1 MGKRIISAI
10 IGIGLFLG
18 GCFASR
24 FAFALAVTILTGF
37 SLLEWLRAYRAGQP
51 STPKRRMAL
60 WLNTFAAALGVAY
73 SPLAHYS
80 ADSHFQ
86 QSLNAALGIVSSPF
100 RSPVM
105 FYALTLGGFVI
116 LFATRVFAAN
126 RTGEALGRWRFLYG
140 VIGMVYLGALFSS
153 LVLLRDLRGQI
164 SVYPFGLADK
174 GAWLMLFVAACVWAT
189 DTFAYF
195 TGRSFGKRKLA
206 PKLSPGKTV
215 EGFVGGLLGAML
227 TGGLFAAWIHLPLA
241 VGLGIGGMAGIV
253 GPLGDLFES
262 ALKRELGL
270 KDFGRVM
277 PGHGGIL
284 DRFDSLLFVA
294 PLAYLMLNLE
304 F

>member
-18 GCFASR
+18 GCFAGR
-24 FAFALAVTILTGF
+24 FEFALAVTVLTGF
-37 SLLEWLRAYRAGQP
+37 SLLEWLNAYRAAQP
-51 STPKRRMAL
+51 ATPKRRLIL
-60 WLNTFAAALGVAY
+60 WLNTCVAALGVAY
-73 SPLAHYS
+73 SPFAHYVLPMIRE
-80 ADSHFQ
+80 HI
-86 QSLNAALGIVSSPF
+86 AL
-100 RSPVM
+100 
-105 FYALTLGGFVI
+105 YALSLCGFVV

-140 VIGMVYLGALFSS
+140 MIGMVYLGALFSS
-153 LVLLRDLRGQI
+153 LVLLRDLPGRI
-164 SVYPFGLADK
+164 SVDPFGRADR
-174 GAWLMLFVAACVWAT
+174 GAWLLLFVAACVWAT

-195 TGRSFGKRKLA
+195 AGRSFGRRKLA

-215 EGFVGGLLGAML
+215 EGFIGGLLGAMV
-227 TGGLFAAWIHLPLA
+227 TGGLFATWIHLPPV
-241 VGLGIGGMAGIV
+241 VGLAIGGMAGVV

-294 PLAYLMLNLE
+294 PLAYLMLSLE

>member
-1 MGKRIISAI
+1 MGKRVISAI
-10 IGIGLFLG
+10 VGIGLFLG

-24 FAFALAVTILTGF
+24 FTFALAVTVLTGF
-37 SLLEWLRAYRAGQP
+37 SLLEWLRAYRAAQP
-51 STPKRRMAL
+51 VTPKRRLVL
-60 WLNTFAAALGVAY
+60 WANTFAAALGIAY
-73 SPLAHYS
+73 SPFAHLILPKIHLLS
-80 ADSHFQ
+80 ITLRDQ
-86 QSLNAALGIVSSPF
+86 IG
-100 RSPVM
+100 
-105 FYALTLGGFVI
+105 FYALALGGFVV
-116 LFATRVFAAN
+116 LFATRVFTAN
-126 RTGEALGRWRFLYG
+126 RAGQALGRWRFLYG

-153 LVLLRDLRGQI
+153 LVLLRDLPGQI
-164 SVYPFGLADK
+164 SVDPFGRADR
-174 GAWLMLFVAACVWAT
+174 GAWLLLFVAACVWAT

-195 TGRSFGKRKLA
+195 AGRSFGRRKLA

-215 EGFVGGLLGAML
+215 EGFIGGLLGAMA
-227 TGGLFAAWIHLPLA
+227 TGGLFAVWIHLPLA
-241 VGLGIGGMAGIV
+241 AGLAIGCMAGVV

-294 PLAYLMLNLE
+294 PLAYLMLKIE

>member
-10 IGIGLFLG
+10 VGIGLFLG

-24 FAFALAVTILTGF
+24 DAFACAVTVLTGF
-37 SLLEWLRAYRAGQP
+37 SLLEWLRAYRAAQP
-51 STPKRRMAL
+51 ASPKRRLAL
-60 WLNTFAAALGVAY
+60 WLNTFAAALGIAY
-73 SPLAHYS
+73 SPFAHLILPHLILPTV
-80 ADSHFQ
+80 HF
-86 QSLNAALGIVSSPF
+86 ISPLIHG
-100 RSPVM
+100 PKM
-105 FYALTLGGFVI
+105 FYALTLGGCVV

-126 RTGEALGRWRFLYG
+126 RAGQALGRWRFLYG

-153 LVLLRDLRGQI
+153 LVLLRDLPGRI
-164 SVYPFGLADK
+164 SVEPFGLAAR
-174 GAWLMLFVAACVWAT
+174 GAWLLLFVAACVWAT

-215 EGFVGGLLGAML
+215 EGFIGGLLGAML
-227 TGGLFAAWIHLPLA
+227 TGGLFAAWIHLPLF
-241 VGLGIGGMAGIV
+241 VGLAIGGMAGIV

>member
-10 IGIGLFLG
+10 IGIGIFLG
-18 GCFASR
+18 GCFANR
-24 FAFALAVTILTGF
+24 FVFALAVTGLTAF
-37 SLLEWLRAYRAGQP
+37 SLLEWLNAYRAAQP
-51 STPKRRMAL
+51 ASPKRRLLL
-60 WLNTFAAALGVAY
+60 WLNTFAAALGIAY
-73 SPLAHYS
+73 SPFAHLILPTVHLIS
-80 ADSHFQ
+80 ATLREQ
-86 QSLNAALGIVSSPF
+86 KG
-100 RSPVM
+100 
-105 FYALTLGGFVI
+105 FYALALGGFVI

-140 VIGMVYLGALFSS
+140 AIGMVYLGALFSS
-153 LVLLRDLRGQI
+153 LVLLRDLPGRI
-164 SVYPFGLADK
+164 SVHPFGWADR
-174 GAWLMLFVAACVWAT
+174 GAWLLLFVAACVWAT

-195 TGRSFGKRKLA
+195 AGRSFGRRKLA

-215 EGFVGGLLGAML
+215 EGFIGGLLGAMV
-227 TGGLFAAWIHLPLA
+227 TGGLFAAWIHLPLP
-241 VGLGIGGMAGIV
+241 VGLAISGMAGIV

-294 PLAYLMLNLE
+294 PLAYLMLSLE

>member
-10 IGIGLFLG
+10 VGIGLFLG

-24 FAFALAVTILTGF
+24 FAFALAVTVLTGF
-37 SLLEWLRAYRAGQP
+37 SLLEWLRAYRAAQP
-51 STPKRRMAL
+51 VTPKRRFAL
-60 WLNTFAAALGVAY
+60 WTNTFAAALGIAY
-73 SPLAHYS
+73 SPFAHLILPKIHLIS
-80 ADSHFQ
+80 TTLRDQ
-86 QSLNAALGIVSSPF
+86 IG
-100 RSPVM
+100 
-105 FYALTLGGFVI
+105 FYALTLGGCVV

-126 RTGEALGRWRFLYG
+126 RAGQALGRWRFLYG

-153 LVLLRDLRGQI
+153 LVLLRDLPGQI
-164 SVYPFGLADK
+164 SVDPFGRADR
-174 GAWLMLFVAACVWAT
+174 GAWLLLFVAACVWAT

-195 TGRSFGKRKLA
+195 AGRSFGKRKLA

-227 TGGLFAAWIHLPLA
+227 TGGLFAAWIHLPLIA
-241 VGLGIGGMAGIV
+241 GLAIGGMAGVV

-294 PLAYLMLNLE
+294 PLAYLMLQIE

>member
-1 MGKRIISAI
+1 MGKRIISAV

-18 GCFASR
+18 GCFANR
-24 FAFALAVTILTGF
+24 LVFTLAVTALTGL
-37 SLLEWLRAYRAGQP
+37 SLLEWLSAYRAAQP
-51 STPKRRMAL
+51 ATPKRRLIL
-60 WLNTFAAALGVAY
+60 WLNTFAAALGIAY
-73 SPLAHYS
+73 SPFAHLILPKIHLLS
-80 ADSHFQ
+80 ITLRDQ
-86 QSLNAALGIVSSPF
+86 IG
-100 RSPVM
+100 
-105 FYALTLGGFVI
+105 FYALALGGFVL

-140 VIGMVYLGALFSS
+140 TIGMVYLGALFSS
-153 LVLLRDLRGQI
+153 LVLLRDLPGRI
-164 SVYPFGLADK
+164 SVDPFGRADK

-195 TGRSFGKRKLA
+195 AGRSFGRRKLA

-215 EGFVGGLLGAML
+215 EGFIGGLLGAML
-227 TGGLFAAWIHLPLA
+227 TGALFAAWIHLPLP
-241 VGLGIGGMAGIV
+241 VGLAVGGMAGVV

-294 PLAYLMLNLE
+294 PLAYLMLSLE
-304 F
+304 L